1 MSPADTGPDGPGS
14 GTRAGSGTGP
24 GAGSGAGADG
34 AAGAARTFTALVNP
48 ISGGGTAWQY
58 WQPVAGRLSAA
69 GATVHSVRTTGRE
82 DAVERAERAAAQ
94 GHIVVAVGGDGL
106 VRDAAEGVVASGG
119 VLAIA
124 PAGRGND
131 LAKALGVPREAAA
144 LAELLLRSAPT
155 ALDVAEVNGVIAP
168 GNVYVGIDSM
178 ATRII
183 NDNRWMPGLLLYR
196 LAPVRAIM
204 KWRAVRYELVV
215 DGETR
220 RLTGHTVIVANSGA
234 YGHGLRIVPSAV
246 PDDGELDLLTVGDGP
261 RRQVV
266 RFMNKVKDGTHVDRP
281 EVTVERVRT
290 VTIDADRP
298 VPVCVDG
305 DEVTTLPAEVTIRP
319 GALNCLVPEG
329 S

>member
-1 MSPADTGPDGPGS
+1 MSP
-14 GTRAGSGTGP
+14 TRTY
-24 GAGSGAGADG
+24 
-34 AAGAARTFTALVNP
+34 TALVNP

-58 WQPVAGRLSAA
+58 WEPIAQRLTEA
-69 GATVHSVRTTGRE
+69 GATVHSARTRGRE
-82 DAVERAERAAAQ
+82 DAIARAREAAEA

-106 VRDAAEGVVASGG
+106 VRDAAEGVVAAGG
-119 VLAIA
+119 TLAIA

-131 LAKALGVPREAAA
+131 LAKALSIPREAGA
-144 LAELLLRSAPT
+144 LAEMLLHTPAR

-183 NDNRWMPGLLLYR
+183 NNSRWMPALLAYR
-196 LAPVRAIM
+196 LAPVRAIVR
-204 KWRAVRYELVV
+204 WRAVRYDLVV
-215 DGETR
+215 DGAPR
-220 RLTGHTVIVANSGA
+220 QLTGHTVIVANSGA
-234 YGHGLRIVPSAV
+234 YGHGMRIVPSAI
-246 PDDGELDLLTVGDGP
+246 PDDGQLDLLTVGDGP

-281 EVTVERVRT
+281 EVTVDRVKT

-305 DEVTTLPAEVTIRP
+305 DEVTRLPATVRIREA
-319 GALNCLVPEG
+319 ALNCVAPAG
-329 S
+329 G

>member
-1 MSPADTGPDGPGS
+1 MSA
-14 GTRAGSGTGP
+14 TR
-24 GAGSGAGADG
+24 
-34 AAGAARTFTALVNP
+34 RYTALVNP

-58 WQPVAGRLSAA
+58 WEPIAQRLQSA
-69 GATVHSVRTTGRE
+69 GASVDSVRTRSRA
-82 DAVERAERAAAQ
+82 DAVERARVAAEA

-106 VRDAAEGVVASGG
+106 VRDVAEGVVAAGG
-119 VLAIA
+119 TLAIA

-131 LAKALGVPREAAA
+131 LAKALAIPREAGA
-144 LAELLLRSAPT
+144 LAEVLLHTPPR

-183 NDNRWMPGLLLYR
+183 NDNRWMPALLLYR

-204 KWRAVRYELVV
+204 NWRAVRYDLVV
-215 DGETR
+215 DGEPR
-220 RLTGHTVIVANSGA
+220 QLTGHTVIVANSGA
-234 YGHGLRIVPSAV
+234 YGHGMRIVPSAI
-246 PDDGELDLLTVGDGP
+246 PDDGQLDLLTVGDGP

-281 EVTVERVRT
+281 EVTVDRVQT

-305 DEVTTLPAEVTIRP
+305 DEVTQLPATVRIREA
-319 GALNCLVPEG
+319 ALNCVAPAG
-329 S
+329 G